1 MPCSATKAKIK
12 PTAKI
17 EAGKFSLS
25 SDTRVQINIIHRQTN
40 LPHGNEMNFRI
51 MELAVNAMV
60 IIW

>member
-40 LPHGNEMNFRI
+40 LPHGNEINFRI